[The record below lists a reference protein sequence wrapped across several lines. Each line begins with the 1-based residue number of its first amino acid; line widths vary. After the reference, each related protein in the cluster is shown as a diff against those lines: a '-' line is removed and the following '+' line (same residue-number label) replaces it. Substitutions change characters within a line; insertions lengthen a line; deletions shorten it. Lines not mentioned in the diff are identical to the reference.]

1 MELLLL
7 IILFLFVV
15 GIPSAVAIW
24 MVFVKMRRKS
34 SVNYQPKIV
43 REDQTPQFIPPEI
56 AEDFDE
62 SFKRCPKC
70 KSTFTDQTLSFCLV
84 DGAPLDL
91 VVKQIQA
98 NNLPVTAILDKP
110 FASVPTVYAKKVDD
124 DLPPTVQSSYLE
136 DKNQN

>member
-1 MELLLL
+1 MELLL
-7 IILFLFVV
+7 IPLFLFVV
-15 GIPSAVAIW
+15 GIPLAVAIW
-24 MVFVKMRRKS
+24 MIVVKMRRKT

-84 DGAPLDL
+84 DGTPLEL
-91 VVKQIQA
+91 VVKQSQI
-98 NNLPVTAILDKP
+98 NNPPVTEILEKP
-110 FASVPTVYAKKVDD
+110 FASVPTVYAKKADD
-124 DLPPTVQSSYLE
+124 DLPPTVQSPYLD
-136 DKNQN
+136 DKNKT